1 MVIPAQMEV
10 IESMKHGY
18 LSRRWL
24 ICIVSVA
31 AVVLLL
37 KITLALKTHGT
48 NDVLF
53 WEADLEKIRHDGA
66 VALYRDGAVLYR
78 GPIAYH
84 TEKFNQPPFMVW
96 MCLCWGWLADVSGLP
111 FRFWLR
117 LSSSVAD
124 VLSLPLLV
132 AILGRSRIPCHPML
146 LLMVAAAPISLLVSG
161 FHGNADAVMMAFV
174 LLSLFLLETGRPVWA
189 AGAALGMAMNIKI
202 VPVIFVPAI
211 CLFLGTL
218 NKQAQVLA
226 GTAAVSIGG
235 RLQESNLVR
244 ERVFG
249 YSAHYGMWGSF
260 LQAAKDR
267 LQFLGA
273 AVVVFILGSI
283 PVVIQAPALV
293 MSSVFGYKSLFGY
306 WGFSLIAT
314 TMRDGAGR
322 WLFELYS
329 AAGRPVL
336 FVVIAAASIY
346 MNTGR
351 VRMAPIRQLALISF
365 MFMALTPG
373 FGNQYLVWLIPWTA
387 MLDVPTALAF
397 HVTSGFFL
405 FTSYNYAAGGY
416 PWYLADSTRIPP
428 GGMQLLAGIPCWL
441 TVCYIALVWLTG
453 VSVDPSVHTG
463 RPNATGSSEPDGL
476 RLP

>member
-1 MVIPAQMEV
+1 MQ
-10 IESMKHGY
+10 HGSS
-18 LSRRWL
+18 SRRWL

-31 AVVLLL
+31 AVVFLI
-37 KITLALKTHGT
+37 KITLALKTYGT

-78 GPIAYH
+78 GTIAYH

-96 MCLCWGWLADVSGLP
+96 VYLCWGWLEDVSGLP

-117 LSSSVAD
+117 LSSSLAD

-132 AILGRSRIPCHPML
+132 AILRRSRIPCHPVL

-211 CLFLGTL
+211 CLLLGTL
-218 NKQAQVLA
+218 NKQAQMLA
-226 GTAAVSIGG
+226 GAAAVSNRGTP
-235 RLQESNLVR
+235 QESQLVR

-249 YSAHYGMWGSF
+249 YSAHYGIWSSF
-260 LQAAKDR
+260 LQAAKAP

-273 AVVVFILGSI
+273 AVLVFILGSI
-283 PVVIQAPALV
+283 PIIIQAPALV

-314 TMRDGAGR
+314 GMRDGPAH

-329 AAGRPVL
+329 AAGRSVL
-336 FVVIAAASIY
+336 FLVIAAASIY
-346 MNTGR
+346 INTR
-351 VRMAPIRQLALISF
+351 KVRTAPARQFGLIAF
-365 MFMALTPG
+365 LFMALTPG
-373 FGNQYLVWLIPWTA
+373 FGAQYLAWLIPWTM
-387 MLDVPTALAF
+387 MLDVPAAFAF
-397 HVTSGFFL
+397 HVTSGIFL
-405 FTSYNYAAGGY
+405 VASYNHAAGGY
-416 PWYLADSTRIPP
+416 PWYLADSTTIQP
-428 GGMQLLAGIPCWL
+428 GGIELLAGIPCWL
-441 TVCYIALVWLTG
+441 TICYIALDWLTG
-453 VSVDPSVHTG
+453 ISVDPSSHAG
-463 RPNATGSSEPDGL
+463 RLNATVWTQDAMTGKKGQTSD
-476 RLP
+476 